1 MSTRRAWPSVVV
13 TSALALICAITAG
26 VAASASGAELTRGP
40 TQAELEGAAKR
51 EVADRWRTWPAGKIF
66 PATIAY
72 VAEQG
77 GQEKARRVGISTAT
91 DCAGAVD
98 RKAAVTL
105 RKAGCKA
112 VLRATYLDALQGV
125 VVTVGVVALPDEL
138 RAVRAKGV
146 FPASGRP
153 VPGLRPVPFE
163 GTVTDRFTAQG
174 RQAASVRQAG
184 PYLVLTTAGQVDG
197 RPARAVG
204 GQRPAVFA
212 FATDLG
218 ERVLT
223 ELSTPRMPECGAK
236 GWRC

>member
-1 MSTRRAWPSVVV
+1 MSNRRAWPSLVV

-40 TQAELEGAAKR
+40 TQAELENAAKR
-51 EVADRWRTWPAGKIF
+51 EVAERWHSWPAGKIF
-66 PATIAY
+66 PATLPYI
-72 VAEQG
+72 AEQG
-77 GQEKARRVGISTAT
+77 GQERARRVGIARSTG
-91 DCAGAVD
+91 CAGAVD
-98 RKAAVTL
+98 AKAAAAL
-105 RKAGCKA
+105 RKAGCRG

-138 RAVRAKGV
+138 RAVRAKKV
-146 FPASGRP
+146 FPISGRP
-153 VPGLRPVPFE
+153 VPGLRPVAFE

-174 RQAASVRQAG
+174 RQAGSVRQAG

-204 GQRPAVFA
+204 EQRPAVFA
-212 FATDLG
+212 FAADLG
-218 ERVLT
+218 ERVLA
-223 ELSTPRMPECGAK
+223 ELSTPRVPQCGAK